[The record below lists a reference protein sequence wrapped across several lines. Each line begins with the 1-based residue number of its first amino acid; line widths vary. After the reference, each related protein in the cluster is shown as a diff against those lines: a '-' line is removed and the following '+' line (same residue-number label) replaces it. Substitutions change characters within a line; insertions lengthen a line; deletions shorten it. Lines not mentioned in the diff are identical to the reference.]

1 MIYMPDAVRAT
12 LELMQAEPA
21 RVRVRDSYN
30 LAAMSF
36 TPAELAAAIARHLP
50 AFRVVYEPDF
60 RQAIADSWPQS
71 IDDSRARSDWGWRA
85 RFALDDL
92 VGDMLRNV
100 PLAWESAEAATH
112 AAGKRS
118 PPEHALTDSVD

>member
-12 LELMQAEPA
+12 LELMQADAA

-36 TPAELAAAIARHLP
+36 TPGELAATIARQLP

-92 VGDMLRNV
+92 VDDMLRNV
-100 PLAWESAEAATH
+100 PLAWDGETLPVGGRLRTVAAL
-112 AAGKRS
+112 ADDRG
-118 PPEHALTDSVD
+118 